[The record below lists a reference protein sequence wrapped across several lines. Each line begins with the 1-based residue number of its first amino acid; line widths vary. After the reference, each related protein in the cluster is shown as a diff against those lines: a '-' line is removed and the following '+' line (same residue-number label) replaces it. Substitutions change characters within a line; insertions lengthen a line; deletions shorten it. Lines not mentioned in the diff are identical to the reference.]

1 MYTDPVAGMVEI
13 AQAED
18 PDAPD
23 AFRFALPGKLAGILE
38 NADAKNV
45 TERQLNF
52 EIKAAISFDQFWQL
66 RNKCPELCGKKWP
79 ESPPVNYQP

>member
-1 MYTDPVAGMVEI
+1 
-13 AQAED
+13 
-18 PDAPD
+18 
-23 AFRFALPGKLAGILE
+23 
-38 NADAKNV
+38 V